1 MPLRLNVGV
10 SKKLGLPEYSS
21 IGASCN
27 LELEVDPMLIHN
39 DLDGLHEQI
48 RGAFVAVQQAVN
60 DELARLQAQ
69 VQTTPSLVSQAL
81 PSSGNGHRNG
91 SEVHHEGSTTRSN
104 GTSARANGTGRR
116 PPKAATANQ
125 VRAIVT
131 IARRQHADLEGL
143 LRDEY
148 GVERPED
155 LSLADASRFIDQL
168 KAASGV

>member
-21 IGASCN
+21 VGASCN

-48 RGAFVAVQQAVN
+48 RGAFITAHQAVN
-60 DELARLQAQ
+60 DELARLQG
-69 VQTTPSLVSQAL
+69 QTMTSRASPAPAVN
-81 PSSGNGHRNG
+81 GTGHRNG
-91 SEVHHEGSTTRSN
+91 TEAHPHGATVRSN
-104 GTSARANGTGRR
+104 GASPRTNGAGGR
-116 PPKAATANQ
+116 PPKPATANQ
-125 VRAIVT
+125 VRAIVS

-148 GVERPED
+148 GVERPEE

-168 KAASGV
+168 KAAGEI

>member
-10 SKKLGLPEYSS
+10 SKKLGLPDYSS
-21 IGASCN
+21 VGASCN

-60 DELARLQAQ
+60 DELARLQA
-69 VQTTPSLVSQAL
+69 PAL
-81 PSSGNGHRNG
+81 TSRASPAPAVNGTGHRNG
-91 SEVHHEGSTTRSN
+91 TEAHPNGPKSKSN
-104 GTSARANGTGRR
+104 GASPRTNGAGGR
-116 PPKAATANQ
+116 PPKPATANQ
-125 VRAIVT
+125 VRAIVS

-148 GVERPED
+148 GVGRPED

-168 KAASGV
+168 KVADAV

>member
-10 SKKLGLPEYSS
+10 SKKLGLPEFSS

-27 LELEVDPMLIHN
+27 LELEVDPMLIHH
-39 DLDGLHEQI
+39 DLEGLHAQI
-48 RGAFVAVQQAVN
+48 RGAFVAARQAVD

-69 VQTTPSLVSQAL
+69 ATTSPPFHAVPAT
-81 PSSGNGHRNG
+81 GTGHRNG
-91 SEVHHEGSTTRSN
+91 SETPPNGSTATSKGTPSRTN
-104 GTSARANGTGRR
+104 GAGR
-116 PPKAATANQ
+116 PPKPATAKQ

-148 GVERPED
+148 GVTRPED

-168 KAASGV
+168 KAAGAI